1 MLDKEQLKQI
11 RYIKSEIAVIE
22 NQIDDLEPSMVTDK
36 VTGSSAYFPYTQRS
50 FTLEGVDVDD
60 YRRRVRRLENKLLKR
75 KKELIELQEEGNSF
89 IEGIEDSLVRQI
101 ITLRYI
107 EGLNWYEVA
116 DRIGENS
123 TSESVR
129 KIAERYLNNY

>member
-1 MLDKEQLKQI
+1 MDKEQLKQI
-11 RYIKSEIAVIE
+11 KYIKSEIAVIE
-22 NQIDDLEPSMVTDK
+22 NQINNIEPSTITDK
-36 VTGSSAYFPYTQRS
+36 VTGSSSYFPYTQRS
-50 FTLEGVDVDD
+50 FTLEGIDIEEYDK
-60 YRRRVRRLENKLLKR
+60 RTRRLRRKLINRKEKLL
-75 KKELIELQEEGNSF
+75 ELQEKVNNF
-89 IEGIEDSLVRQI
+89 IDSIDDSLVRQI

-129 KIAERYLNNY
+129 KVAERYLNNY